1 MTLNMTHRE
10 FQDFIE
16 RKEKSGDI
24 KLEDLCAGVSND
36 LKGAIKESG
45 CKSSEKEL
53 VKLQA
58 DVVREVKIDFEK
70 HKTLL

>member
-1 MTLNMTHRE
+1 MTCRE

-16 RKEKSGDI
+16 RKEKSGDV
-24 KLEDLCAGVSND
+24 KLEDLCAGALND
-36 LKGAIKESG
+36 LKRALKESG

-58 DVVREVKIDFEK
+58 DVMREVKNDFEK